1 MKHVGLDHIHFFATD
16 LEKAIGFY
24 SDMGLELIKRHE
36 HGGRRAAQMKTQFG
50 LIIDINETRA
60 ADNPGYSHIA
70 LALTDLRDA
79 ECELKSKGYTF
90 DGPTTNRDTGRT
102 ILTVRDP
109 NGFLFQLVQE

>member
-1 MKHVGLDHIHFFATD
+1 MKHAGLDHIHFFATD
-16 LEKAIGFY
+16 LEKAISFY
-24 SDMGLELIKRHE
+24 SDMGLELVKRHE

-79 ECELKSKGYTF
+79 ERELKSKGYTF
-90 DGPTTNRDTGRT
+90 DGPTTNKDTGRT